1 VQGRIAS
8 PPSPSWF
15 ATGFPILSEPVIR
28 RFIAVSLIVIGFA
41 AAGCASDPIP
51 ASTSIGNVTAGTVVS
66 PRVYL
71 RDSAA
76 ASAAVDTFL
85 AALRPLADKPVKKA
99 DALSIASRL
108 EAPLIDARFWF
119 GRLGAER
126 PDDARLVS
134 QRDALKP
141 QLDGVLTAMEAVHQA
156 SVRGDA
162 TALVSTSRTLRS
174 AVTQLREATVSPG

>member
-1 VQGRIAS
+1 MQGRIAS

-15 ATGFPILSEPVIR
+15 TVGSSTRSESVIR
-28 RFIAVSLIVIGFA
+28 RFAAVSLIAIGLV
-41 AAGCASDPIP
+41 AAGCSSDPIP
-51 ASTSIGNVTAGTVVS
+51 ASTSVGDVTAGKVVS

-99 DALSIASRL
+99 DALSIVSRL

-134 QRDALKP
+134 QRDALMP
-141 QLDGVLTAMEAVHQA
+141 QFDGVLTAMEAVHQA

-174 AVTQLREATVSPG
+174 AVVQLREAAASPG